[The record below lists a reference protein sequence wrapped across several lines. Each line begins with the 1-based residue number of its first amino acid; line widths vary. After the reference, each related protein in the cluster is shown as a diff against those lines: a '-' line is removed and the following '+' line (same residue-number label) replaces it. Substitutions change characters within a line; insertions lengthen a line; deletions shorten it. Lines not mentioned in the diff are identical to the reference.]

1 MSPPDSERAR
11 PDAANVE
18 GATENIKENTSENT
32 EKALEIQGGGFQPLH
47 DHVEML
53 HRLGAGCPGW
63 MIATSFG
70 QDPAT
75 GEEIKPVDIPFEVG
89 DIDGMVAAFER
100 LSAEQFRNIYMAP
113 VVFRSPKRLKSE
125 VSAVLAFV
133 ADFDDDDAPKWADRC
148 PVTPD
153 YVLETS
159 AERFQAFFILDRP
172 ITIEEAEPLAKRLV
186 QDTGCDSCSGT
197 ISQVFRVP
205 GGHNWPSKRK
215 VGRGRSPEP
224 QLVKVVKAWDGSRT
238 LVADLDDALPAL
250 PVVEAVVKEPRATA
264 TYFDAGSFVLGLPAT
279 LQNKIRAKPG
289 PKTDRSADI
298 FGVVQALMKK
308 NLTDDQI
315 AEVIEDHP
323 DGIGHKYRDRDDLEK
338 DIARIR
344 TKPPTSPDLRLGN
357 QGQPLANLINAR
369 ILLKRRDWVSVL
381 KFNEFANRIEVHR
394 PGPVN
399 FSAVADIVDG
409 VVVWNDA
416 CDTLTAEWMQGQGV
430 GVKTNLVAEA
440 VEVTA
445 RETSYHPVR
454 EYLDGLNWDGRPR
467 LDTWTRDFL
476 GAPDDRY
483 NRAVAAAWMIGAVA
497 RIQDPGCKMDTAL
510 ILEGSQGLGKSTALK
525 VLAGDWFTDELGDIK
540 NKDTLQTLHSGV
552 WIIEM
557 GELDCLSKSEV
568 NSFKQFMSAQCDF
581 FRPPYGRRSRN
592 HRRSCLFAG
601 STNETEYFRDVT
613 GNRRFW
619 PVACTKADVV
629 GLKAVRDQLWAEAAD
644 RYRNGERWHLSKEV
658 EKLAQAEQR
667 SRLQSDPWEAKV
679 MAWAE
684 QRSSVTIEDAL
695 RVPLGLNEVKD
706 WGNRANAMRVG
717 KILRSNGWRHRGGGE
732 RPRPYEPPDRPANL
746 AEVGSEVGRK
756 KAF

>member
-1 MSPPDSERAR
+1 
-11 PDAANVE
+11 
-18 GATENIKENTSENT
+18 
-32 EKALEIQGGGFQPLH
+32 
-47 DHVEML
+47 
-53 HRLGAGCPGW
+53 

-70 QDPAT
+70 EDAAT
-75 GEEIKPVDIPFEVG
+75 GQKVKPVETPFEVG
-89 DIDGMVAAFER
+89 DAEGMVAAFEK
-100 LSAEQFRNIYMAP
+100 LSVEQFRNIYTAP
-113 VVFRSPKRLKSE
+113 AVFRSPKRQKSE
-125 VSAVLAFV
+125 VSAVLALV
-133 ADFDDDDAPKWADRC
+133 ADFDDDDASKWADRC
-148 PVTPD
+148 PVPPD

-159 AERFQAFFILDRP
+159 AERFQTFFIFDRP
-172 ITIEEAEPLAKRLV
+172 ITLEEAEPLAKRLV
-186 QDTGCDSCSGT
+186 QFTGCDSCSGT
-197 ISQVFRVP
+197 VSQVFRVP
-205 GGHNWPSKRK
+205 GGLNWPNERK
-215 VGRGRSPEP
+215 VARGRSLEP
-224 QLVKVVKAWDGSRT
+224 QLVRVIKAWDGSRT
-238 LVADLDDALPAL
+238 RFTDLDAVLPTS
-250 PVVEAVVKEPRATA
+250 PVVEAIVKEPKAA
-264 TYFDAGSFVLGLPAT
+264 HIYFDVGSFVLGLPTT
-279 LQNKIRAKPG
+279 LQNKIRAKPS
-289 PKTDRSADI
+289 PTTDRSADI
-298 FGVVQALMKK
+298 FGVAQALMKK

-338 DIARIR
+338 DIARVR
-344 TKPPTSPDLRLGN
+344 TKPPTSPDLRVGAN
-357 QGQPLANLINAR
+357 GQPLANLINAR

-399 FSAVADIVDG
+399 FLVVADMVDG
-409 VVVWNDA
+409 MVVWNDA

-454 EYLDGLNWDGRPR
+454 EYLDGLSWDGRPR

-510 ILEGSQGLGKSTALK
+510 ILEGPQGLGKSTALK
-525 VLAGDWFTDELGDIK
+525 VLAENWFTDELGDIK

-552 WIIEM
+552 WIVEM
-557 GELDCLSKSEV
+557 GELDCFSKSEV
-568 NSFKQFMSAQCDF
+568 NAFKQFMSAQSDF
-581 FRPPYGRRSRN
+581 FRPPYGRRPRN
-592 HRRSCLFAG
+592 HRRSCVFAG

-619 PVACTKADVV
+619 PVACTRVDVA
-629 GLKAVRDQLWAEAAD
+629 GLRAVRDQLWAEAAD

-658 EKLAQAEQR
+658 ENLAQAEQR
-667 SRLQSDPWEAKV
+667 SRLQTDPWEAKV
-679 MAWAE
+679 MAWVE
-684 QRSSVTIEDAL
+684 QRSSVTTTEVLQSA
-695 RVPLGLNEVKD
+695 LGLYEADD
-706 WGNRANAMRVG
+706 WGNKTNAMRVG
-717 KILRSNGWRHRGGGE
+717 KILRSNGWRHRGGAE

-746 AEVGSEVGRK
+746 GEVGSEVGSK